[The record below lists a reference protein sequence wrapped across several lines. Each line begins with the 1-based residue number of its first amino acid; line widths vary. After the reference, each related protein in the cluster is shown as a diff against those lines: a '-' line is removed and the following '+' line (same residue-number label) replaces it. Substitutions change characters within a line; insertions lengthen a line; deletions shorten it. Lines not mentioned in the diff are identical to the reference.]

1 MTWNLKL
8 HGISKW
14 HEISNVMKC
23 WIYDP
28 KQKHQEL
35 HTSERTI
42 VPRTVIFLS
51 DSVGWPDPEFSGT
64 GVQCSC
70 NIHWADQEAMKG
82 NILFTSK
89 HVANNCSLRYGCN
102 ILTDACSHTISF
114 INTARMIIAHSLS
127 NQNMAFA
134 FMIER
139 LLWHCARVKSVFAT
153 PGVILLGGHSISIFF
168 LYKMVK

>member
-1 MTWNLKL
+1 MRSSSQQCQCYQLKTR
-8 HGISKW
+8 K
-14 HEISNVMKC
+14 
-23 WIYDP
+23 YDFCCAYI
-28 KQKHQEL
+28 EMFFRNW
-35 HTSERTI
+35 RTL
-42 VPRTVIFLS
+42 LS

>member
-1 MTWNLKL
+1 MKWQLLWNVKC
-8 HGISKW
+8 
-14 HEISNVMKC
+14 HEMLDLWPQAETPGVTHFGA
-23 WIYDP
+23 YHRLPDG
-28 KQKHQEL
+28 H
-35 HTSERTI
+35 
-42 VPRTVIFLS
+42 FLS

-64 GVQCSC
+64 GVQCSY
-70 NIHWADQEAMKG
+70 NIHWADQEATKG

-153 PGVILLGGHSISIFF
+153 PGVILLGGHSISLLF